1 MRENGGAML
10 KIEESADGATLT
22 IIPVGRFDARMHRTF
37 LEAYTTRP
45 VPSSHYVVDFAQT
58 EYIDSTGLG
67 MLLKLREF
75 AGGGKARVHLLK
87 CSPQIKSILSIAN
100 FHSLVTIP

>member
-1 MRENGGAML
+1 MFT
-10 KIEESADGATLT
+10 IEESADGATLT

-58 EYIDSTGLG
+58 EYIDNTGLG

-75 AGGGKARVHLLK
+75 AGGGQEGNLGSEGCAEQRDCL
-87 CSPQIKSILSIAN
+87 PGALSTG
-100 FHSLVTIP
+100 FLQEG

>member
-1 MRENGGAML
+1 MF
-10 KIEESADGATLT
+10 KIEESTDGATLT
-22 IIPVGRFDARMHRTF
+22 IIPVGRLDARVHRTF

-45 VPSSHYVVDFAQT
+45 APSSHYVVDFAQT

-75 AGGGKARVHLLK
+75 AGGKQSRVHLIK
-87 CSPQIKSILSIAN
+87 CSPQVKSILSIAN
-100 FHSLVTIP
+100 FQSLLTIL